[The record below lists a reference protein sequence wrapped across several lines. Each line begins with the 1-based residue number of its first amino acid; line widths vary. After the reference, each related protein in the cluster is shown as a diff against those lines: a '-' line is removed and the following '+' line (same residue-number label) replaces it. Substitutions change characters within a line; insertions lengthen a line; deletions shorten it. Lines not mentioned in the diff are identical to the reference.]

1 MRNLFIL
8 SLIMSTIFLFIGCGG
23 NNSSD
28 ASSSASTSSSVQQ
41 SLKQDT
47 SAKKPSTQQEQIE
60 PAICPKAGLGDSKE
74 WFSRSLPGKYTDNRN
89 TIYVV
94 ASENILAMN
103 DGTHVINLDIGVK
116 STGKIERINPAS
128 VKNYFPDDA
137 VMVRDA
143 GMDNDSNDYYRW
155 WCLYHSDKL
164 AKRIPESHGDF
175 VVIQVSLTTGEVS
188 FTVAAGSDPN

>member
-89 TIYVV
+89 MIYVV

-103 DGTHVINLDIGVK
+103 DGTHVINLDIDVK
-116 STGKIERINPAS
+116 STGKFERINPAS
-128 VKNYFPDDA
+128 VKNYFHDDA
-137 VMVRDA
+137 VMVRDV

-175 VVIQVSLTTGEVS
+175 VVIQVSLPTGEVS
-188 FTVAAGSDPN
+188 FIVATGSDPN